1 MKLKVQISESRMK
14 KTILILLLAAT
25 VILPLTGCAVGQ
37 RPGKGKVLHLQDPR
51 TKGWY
56 WAYLPEDFVAQSKST
71 GGSLRSSGKLLTGK
85 KWPLVVTFHGMK
97 PFDNAD
103 RQIREWQQEADRYGF
118 VVIAPHLASPDLLA
132 QFPLRTVH
140 PGVIHDEQ
148 LTLGAIDEMIR
159 RADVDPNHV
168 LSTSWSSG
176 GYLAHYMVNRHP
188 HRFSCLAP
196 RQSNFSASVLDPNQV
211 PEYRDM
217 KVGIFYTENDLAICR
232 RESQQGAQ
240 WYSQRG
246 FDVTFAVFKAL
257 GHQRRPGASAAFFA
271 QTCGATA
278 KTPPLELATMQVKQV
293 PLPYLAAAHARQPD
307 SKPMPDQETASR
319 EPNKHIA
326 KKNTQRSSTPTYRL
340 AGDSVPDSGNRAD
353 NTDSGNRPKP
363 TPRRKAV
370 EQNQVETPPL
380 RIRVSSSIGIAPLL
394 INYSAI
400 VPGKLRRGAF
410 FLWTSNGEPISNE
423 LTGQKYL
430 IEPGKHKL
438 EVLMTTADGK
448 EYRAEKTITVLE
460 RVKNERSNTQTND

>member
-1 MKLKVQISESRMK
+1 MK
-14 KTILILLLAAT
+14 KTTLILLLAT
-25 VILPLTGCAVGQ
+25 TGILPLTGCAVGQ
-37 RPGKGKVLHLQDPR
+37 KPGKGQVLHLQDPH

-56 WAYLPEDFVAQSKST
+56 WAYLPEDYVTQSKST
-71 GGSLRSSGKLLTGK
+71 GGGRASTGKLLTGK

-140 PGVIHDEQ
+140 PGVMHDEQ

-176 GYLAHYMVNRHP
+176 GYLAHYIVNRHP

-257 GHQRRPGASAAFFA
+257 GHERRPGASAAFFA

-293 PLPYLAAAHARQPD
+293 SLPYLAAAQARQPD
-307 SKPMPDQETASR
+307 SKPVSGEKAEPR
-319 EPNKHIA
+319 EPNKRIA
-326 KKNTQRSSTPTYRL
+326 RRNTQRSPAPTHRL
-340 AGDSVPDSGNRAD
+340 AGDNASESDNDPGNNNSD
-353 NTDSGNRPKP
+353 NQPSP
-363 TPRRKAV
+363 TPRRKGV
-370 EQNQVETPPL
+370 EQNQAETPPL

-460 RVKNERSNTQTND
+460 RVRNERSTPKTGE